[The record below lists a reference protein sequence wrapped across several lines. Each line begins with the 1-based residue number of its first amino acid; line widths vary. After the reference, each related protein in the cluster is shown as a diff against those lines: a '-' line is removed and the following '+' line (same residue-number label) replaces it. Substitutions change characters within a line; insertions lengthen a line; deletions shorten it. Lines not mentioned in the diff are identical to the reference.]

1 MTADAVLEL
10 FATEEA
16 RERHPDLSAAAS
28 LISNKDAAA
37 LSETITPQGLVAVCR
52 RVDVRLAE
60 ALDGA
65 RLVVALVEPNDP
77 GNAGAIVRSADAAG
91 ADTIVIAGGVDI
103 YNGKAIRASAGSVF
117 HLRLVVDVDVQTVL
131 DAAGELTTLAATARS
146 LAPRCG
152 CSAARPVVYRP
163 QLSRR
168 PIARCACR
176 STEARRA
183 STSRRPPRSA
193 STRALAPSA
202 SSQPARPHINHKPL
216 SRSTVTF
223 ADARCTCPGSSSRW
237 VMNAVALFGSS
248 IRTCDKCREKAR
260 S

>member
-117 HLRLVVDVDVQTVL
+117 HLRLVVDVDIQTVL
-131 DAAGELTTLAATARS
+131 DAAGELTTLAATAS
-146 LAPRCG
+146 GASDLDELADDRTL
-152 CSAARPVVYRP
+152 ARP
-163 QLSRR
+163 
-168 PIARCACR
+168 
-176 STEARRA
+176 TM
-183 STSRRPPRSA
+183 
-193 STRALAPSA
+193 
-202 SSQPARPHINHKPL
+202 
-216 SRSTVTF
+216 
-223 ADARCTCPGSSSRW
+223 W
-237 VMNAVALFGSS
+237 LFGSEARGLPTA
-248 IRTCDKCREKAR
+248 IVAAADRTVRVPIYGSAESLNLAAAAAVCLYASAR
-260 S
+260 AQR